1 MLLKGTV
8 EFSGIPILLSQ
19 KSKTL
24 DYVHMLSCPVIDNEY
39 LLRYDSIDLREDVS
53 VVFSVYDASDRVIL
67 YHLHRN

>member
-1 MLLKGTV
+1 
-8 EFSGIPILLSQ
+8 
-19 KSKTL
+19 
-24 DYVHMLSCPVIDNEY
+24 MLSCPVIDNEY